1 MISRNGELRA
11 ARKSTVVSLQVR
23 TDSQR
28 PSPSL
33 PAAVLRGTALQV
45 LGRFWGAG
53 CTVAI
58 LWLAARELEVEAFGR
73 FTFYLALFAWL
84 DSLANMGTGEV
95 AVQRTAAHPGEME
108 SVLGGA
114 RRIRMAAGLTGVAL
128 TAAVALVY
136 GERDTWLLVLAAL
149 YPVTHVLE
157 LSSTVFR
164 NRIAW
169 GVPVAMRAGASALSL
184 TFVALL
190 ASNDVSRPALYLCG
204 VAAGSA
210 TANVMLHLTSLRH
223 IPRTGAAPTPW
234 RELWSEAWPLGVSA
248 LFAQTYF
255 YVDNVFIREL
265 RGEEELG
272 PYNIAVRV
280 LSYCIMIAQYASLTL
295 LPWLRRRHLEHQ
307 LGAALGQIGPPLF
320 ALAGVGAGLLFP
332 WTRELLELF
341 RPGFGVAAAS
351 LRWLLLATV
360 AIYAGSTL
368 LTAVVALGLNR
379 QRLWISAGGLALNI
393 AANFWAV
400 PRYGIAGAG
409 ATTFATELFV
419 AIAAAAVLARHG
431 LALGAA
437 WRWLLGP
444 VLFALSA
451 WISSLAP
458 LG

>member
-1 MISRNGELRA
+1 M
-11 ARKSTVVSLQVR
+11 
-23 TDSQR
+23 
-28 PSPSL
+28 
-33 PAAVLRGTALQV
+33 RGTVLQV

-58 LWLAARELEVEAFGR
+58 LWLTARELEVESFGR

-95 AVQRTAAHPGEME
+95 AVQRTAAHPEHME

-114 RRIRMAAGLTGVAL
+114 RRIRLAAGLVGVAL

-136 GERDTWLLVLAAL
+136 GESDAWLLVLAAL
-149 YPVTHVLE
+149 YPVTHTLE
-157 LSSTVFR
+157 LSATVFR
-164 NRIAW
+164 NQIAW
-169 GVPVAMRAGASALSL
+169 GVPVAMRAAASALSIA
-184 TFVALL
+184 FVALL
-190 ASNDVSRPALYLCG
+190 AASDARSPALYLCG

-210 TANVMLHLTSLRH
+210 TANFMLYAAASRH

-255 YVDNVFIREL
+255 YVDNLFIREL

-295 LPWLRRRHLEHQ
+295 LPWLRRQHLGREM
-307 LGAALGQIGPPLF
+307 GATLASVGPPLF
-320 ALAGVGAGLLFP
+320 ALAGLGAGLLFP
-332 WTRELLELF
+332 WTYELLELF
-341 RPGFGVAAAS
+341 RPGFGVAASS
-351 LRWLLLATV
+351 LKWLLGAVV

-379 QRLWISAGGLALNI
+379 ARLWISAGGLALNVL
-393 AANFWAV
+393 ANFWAV
-400 PRYGIAGAG
+400 PRYGLAGAG

-419 AIAAAAVLARHG
+419 AISAACVLARRKV
-431 LALGAA
+431 ALGSA
-437 WRWLLGP
+437 WRWLAGLA
-444 VLFALSA
+444 LFALAA
-451 WISSLAP
+451 WISSLLP

>member
-1 MISRNGELRA
+1 MSHA
-11 ARKSTVVSLQVR
+11 TS
-23 TDSQR
+23 TDSSR
-28 PSPSL
+28 PPR
-33 PAAVLRGTALQV
+33 AVLQGTALQV

-58 LWLAARELEVEAFGR
+58 LWLAARELEVESFGR

-95 AVQRTAAHPGEME
+95 AVQRTAAHPEQME

-114 RRIRMAAGLTGVAL
+114 RRIRLVAGLVGVAL
-128 TAAVALVY
+128 TAIVALVY
-136 GERDTWLLVLAAL
+136 GESDAWLLVLAAL
-149 YPVTHVLE
+149 YPVTHTLE
-157 LSSTVFR
+157 LSATVFR
-164 NRIAW
+164 NQIAW
-169 GVPVAMRAGASALSL
+169 GVPVAMRASASALSL
-184 TFVALL
+184 AFVALL
-190 ASNDVSRPALYLCG
+190 AANDARSPALYVCG

-210 TANVMLHLTSLRH
+210 TANFMLHAAASRH
-223 IPRTGAAPTPW
+223 IARTGAAPTPW

-295 LPWLRRRHLEHQ
+295 LPWLRRQHVGREM
-307 LGAALGQIGPPLF
+307 GAALGNVGPPLF
-320 ALAGVGAGLLFP
+320 ALAGLGAGLLFP
-332 WTRELLELF
+332 WTYELLEFF
-341 RPGFGVAAAS
+341 RPGFGVAATS
-351 LRWLLLATV
+351 LKWLLAAVV

-368 LTAVVALGLNR
+368 LTAVVALGLNH
-379 QRLWISAGGLALNI
+379 QRLWISGGGLALNI

-419 AIAAAAVLARHG
+419 AVSAAWVLARRG
-431 LALGAA
+431 VALGSP
-437 WRWLLGP
+437 WRWLAGIA
-444 VLFALSA
+444 LFALAA
-451 WISSLAP
+451 WISSLLP
-458 LG
+458 FG

>member
-1 MISRNGELRA
+1 MDAESEH
-11 ARKSTVVSLQVR
+11 S
-23 TDSQR
+23 
-28 PSPSL
+28 SPRL
-33 PAAVLRGTALQV
+33 PRAVLRGTALQV
-45 LGRFWGAG
+45 GGRFWGAG

-95 AVQRTAAHPGEME
+95 AVQRTAAHPREME

-114 RRIRMAAGLTGVAL
+114 RRIRFAAGITGVAL
-128 TAAVALVY
+128 TAAIALGY
-136 GERDTWLLVLAAL
+136 GEPDAWLLVLASL

-157 LSSTVFR
+157 LSATVFR
-164 NRIAW
+164 NKIAW

-190 ASNDVSRPALYLCG
+190 ASRSVTSPALYLCG

-210 TANVMLHLTSLRH
+210 TANVMLHLAALRH
-223 IPRTGAAPTPW
+223 IPRTNATPTPW

-265 RGEEELG
+265 RGEDELG

-295 LPWLRRRHLEHQ
+295 LPWLRRRHVDGQ
-307 LGAALGQIGPPLF
+307 LGSALGRLGPPLF
-320 ALAGVGAGLLFP
+320 ALAGLGAGLLFP

-341 RPGFGVAAAS
+341 RPGFGIAATS
-351 LRWLLLATV
+351 LRWLLLAVV

-379 QRLWISAGGLALNI
+379 QRLWISSGGLALNI

-400 PRYGIAGAG
+400 PKYGIAGAG

-419 AIAAAAVLARHG
+419 AIAAACVLARHG
-431 LALGAA
+431 VALGAA
-437 WRWLLGP
+437 WRWLCCPL
-444 VLFALSA
+444 VFALGA

>member
-1 MISRNGELRA
+1 M
-11 ARKSTVVSLQVR
+11 
-23 TDSQR
+23 
-28 PSPSL
+28 
-33 PAAVLRGTALQV
+33 LRGTALQV
-45 LGRFWGAG
+45 VGRLWGAA

-58 LWLAARELEVEAFGR
+58 LWLAAHELEAESFGR

-95 AVQRTAAHPGEME
+95 SVQRTAADPGAME

-114 RRIRMAAGLTGVAL
+114 RRIRLVAGLVGVAL
-128 TAAVALVY
+128 TAAIALSY
-136 GERDTWLLVLAAL
+136 GERDAWLLVLAAL

-157 LSSTVFR
+157 LSATVFR

-169 GVPVAMRAGASALSL
+169 GVPVAMRAAASALSL
-184 TFVALL
+184 SFVALL
-190 ASNDVSRPALYLCG
+190 AASDARSPALYLCG

-210 TANVMLHLTSLRH
+210 TANFMLHAAARRH

-234 RELWSEAWPLGVSA
+234 RELWRESWPLGVSA

-295 LPWLRRRHLEHQ
+295 LPWLRRQHVGRE
-307 LGAALGQIGPPLF
+307 LGAALGNVGPPLF
-320 ALAGVGAGLLFP
+320 ALAGLGAGLLFP
-332 WTRELLELF
+332 WTYELLELF

-351 LRWLLLATV
+351 LKWLLAAVV

-368 LTAVVALGLNR
+368 LTAVVALGLNH
-379 QRLWISAGGLALNI
+379 QRLWISGGGLALNI

-409 ATTFATELFV
+409 ATTFATEVFV
-419 AIAAAAVLARHG
+419 AVSAAWVLARRGVALGSAQRWLAG
-431 LALGAA
+431 LA
-437 WRWLLGP
+437 
-444 VLFALSA
+444 VFALSA
-451 WISSLAP
+451 WISSLLP
-458 LG
+458 LR